1 MILLLLWHHLRA
13 ETAKLG
19 CFITYNNMSSKTLS
33 TECTF
38 ASLTRLKKKTL
49 KDMLAFGIQ
58 GKADQNQRLYFKE
71 KSLLTVDP

>member
-19 CFITYNNMSSKTLS
+19 YLITYNNMSSKTLS